1 MNKNISGRTTL
12 EKALRI
18 NLDNNKYGSIAEI
31 GAGQEVARN
40 FFRAGGAAGTIAKTM
55 SAYDMQF
62 SDAIYGVQEDGRYV
76 SCARVKAMLA
86 TEYDLV
92 IDRVSESRPKS
103 SRYFAYAATVAAKS
117 YRGNNECHAWCGIR
131 LQMYPDA
138 PASEI
143 VVHVRMRDNEA
154 DAQQNA
160 LGVFGVNLIYAAY
173 YYHEEPKKIID
184 SLTDNLAQDQLEL
197 DSIEFSGP
205 YFEELDNRALNVHL
219 IRSWK
224 TRAIMFKPDGSVI
237 VPAEMLHRKNVLT
250 IRGTFRPITKLNVD
264 MIEQGFKVFT
274 QMEGVSKENSIA
286 LAEISLNDMRGN
298 DLNVSEEDLI
308 ERVTVLN
315 SLGYSVMISDYTR
328 YFSLRAYFRQFT
340 KLQIGIVVGIVN
352 IREIFDQQSYKGIE
366 GGILEGFGKLFPDH
380 TRLLV
385 YPEIDDSGVLR
396 DYTNVDLPDNLQFL
410 YKHLL
415 DNSFIFG
422 IECSDSDLFKIH
434 SREVYNG
441 IKNGRGDWEQ
451 CLPDGVAEEII
462 SKRFFGYRN

>member
-1 MNKNISGRTTL
+1 MNKNVSTRTTL

-18 NLDNNKYGSIAEI
+18 NLDANKYGSIAEI
-31 GAGQEVARN
+31 GAGQEVARQ
-40 FFRAGGAAGTIAKTM
+40 FFRAGGAAGTVAKTM

-62 SDAIYGVQEDGRYV
+62 SDAIYGIQEDGRYV
-76 SCARVKAMLA
+76 SCSRVKAMLK
-86 TEYDLV
+86 TEFDLV
-92 IDRVSESRPKS
+92 IDRVSDSRPKS
-103 SRYFAYAATVAAKS
+103 SRYFAYGATVAAKS
-117 YRGNNECHAWCGIR
+117 YRGDNECHAWCGIR

-138 PASEI
+138 PASEV
-143 VVHVRMRDNEA
+143 VVHIRMRDNSAE
-154 DAQQNA
+154 DQQIA

-173 YYHEEPKKIID
+173 YYFEEPKRIID
-184 SLTDNLAQDQLEL
+184 SLTDNLKQGQLEI

-205 YFEELDNRALNVHL
+205 YFDELDNRALNVHL

-250 IRGTFRPITKLNVD
+250 IRGTFRPITRLNVD
-264 MIEQGFKVFT
+264 MIEQGLKFFT
-274 QMEGVSKENSIA
+274 EMEGVTRDNSIA

-298 DLNVSEEDLI
+298 DLNVSEDDLI

-340 KLQIGIVVGIVN
+340 QLQIGIVVGVAN
-352 IREIFDQQSYKGIE
+352 IREIFDPRSYKGVE

-385 YPEIDDSGVLR
+385 YPEIDKTGQLR
-396 DYTNVDLPDNLQFL
+396 DYTNIDLPDNLQYL
-410 YKHLL
+410 YRYLL
-415 DNSFIFG
+415 ENQFIFG
-422 IECSDSDLFKIH
+422 IECSDHELFKIH
-434 SREVYNG
+434 SLEVYNSLQG
-441 IKNGRGDWEQ
+441 GRGDWET
-451 CLPDGVAEEII
+451 CLPEGVAEQII
-462 SKRFFGYRN
+462 SKRYFGFRK

>member
-1 MNKNISGRTTL
+1 MNKNVSTRTTL

-55 SAYDMQF
+55 SAYDMKF

-92 IDRVSESRPKS
+92 IDRVSDSRPKS

-143 VVHVRMRDNEA
+143 VVHVRMRDNNA
-154 DAQQNA
+154 DAQQTA
-160 LGVFGVNLIYAAY
+160 LGVFGVNLVYAAY
-173 YYHEEPKKIID
+173 YYQEEPKKIID
-184 SLTDNLAQDQLEL
+184 SLTDNLEQGQLEL

-205 YFEELDNRALNVHL
+205 YFDELDNRALNVHL

-224 TRAIMFKPDGSVI
+224 TRAIMFKADGSVI
-237 VPAEMLHRKNVLT
+237 VPAEMLHKKNVLT

-264 MIEQGFKVFT
+264 MIEQGFKFFT
-274 QMEGVSKENSIA
+274 QMEGVDEHNSIA
-286 LAEISLNDMRGN
+286 LTEISLNDMRGN

-315 SLGYSVMISDYTR
+315 SLGYNVMISDYTR

-352 IREIFDQQSYKGIE
+352 IREIFDRQSYRGIE
-366 GGILEGFGKLFPDH
+366 GGILEGFGKLFPDN

-385 YPEIDDSGVLR
+385 YPEIDKSGVLR

-415 DNSFIFG
+415 DNNFIFG
-422 IECSDSDLFKIH
+422 IECSDQELFKIH
-434 SREVYNG
+434 SREVYNDL
-441 IKNGRGDWEQ
+441 KNGRGDWEN
-451 CLPDGVAEEII
+451 CLPEGVAEEII
-462 SKRFFGYRN
+462 SNKFFGYRS